1 MIRQNN
7 AFDENVILVYDIKKP
22 TLCRFG
28 EMFEMNLKEKILEAS
43 YELFSSKGY
52 SQTTVSDIIKMV
64 GSSRGGFYHHFNS
77 KEEILEIIVDEFIDE
92 FSGLY
97 NATIGQH
104 TGSSTDLFVKIFSIF
119 FEYKIEQMKDWRKLQ
134 KIFTFQGSH
143 SIIFR
148 IAREFEELTT
158 KIYTK
163 IIKKGIDQGEFSAKY
178 PKALAGLWTR
188 EMIQLN
194 RRVRK
199 KFFQYDEFQRITF
212 LEDLKFTENLINRE
226 LGLEGNTIE
235 VMSVVLD
242 YIKQMREQFALSG
255 EES

>member
-1 MIRQNN
+1 
-7 AFDENVILVYDIKKP
+7 
-22 TLCRFG
+22 
-28 EMFEMNLKEKILEAS
+28 
-43 YELFSSKGY
+43 
-52 SQTTVSDIIKMV
+52 MV

-92 FSGLY
+92 FSDLY
-97 NATIGQH
+97 NTTIEQH
-104 TGSSTDLFVKIFSIF
+104 TGSSTELFIKIFTLF
-119 FEYKIEQMKDWRKLQ
+119 YDYKIEQMKDWRKLQ
-134 KIFTFQGSH
+134 KIFSFQGSH
-143 SIIFR
+143 IIILR

-163 IIKKGIDQGEFSAKY
+163 IIKKGIDQGEFSVKY

-199 KFFQYDEFQRITF
+199 EFFQNNEFQRATF
-212 LEDLKFTENLINRE
+212 LEDLKFSENMINRE
-226 LGLEGNTIE
+226 LGLEVDIIE
-235 VMSVVLD
+235 VTSIVLD
-242 YIKQMREQFALSG
+242 YIEQMREQFALNG